1 MAQDESG
8 LPINGNEK
16 RRSADLLPRYF
27 RTVANNK
34 FLTST
39 IDQMTQPGS
48 IEKVTG
54 FIGRKNAKAF
64 KSTDN
69 YLADISADRENY
81 QLEPSA
87 VVEDNLGNVLLHR
100 DYRDYVNSTKIRNS
114 K

>member
-27 RTVANNK
+27 RTVANKK

-54 FIGRKNAKAF
+54 FI
-64 KSTDN
+64 
-69 YLADISADRENY
+69 L
-81 QLEPSA
+81 
-87 VVEDNLGNVLLHR
+87 
-100 DYRDYVNSTKIRNS
+100 
-114 K
+114 